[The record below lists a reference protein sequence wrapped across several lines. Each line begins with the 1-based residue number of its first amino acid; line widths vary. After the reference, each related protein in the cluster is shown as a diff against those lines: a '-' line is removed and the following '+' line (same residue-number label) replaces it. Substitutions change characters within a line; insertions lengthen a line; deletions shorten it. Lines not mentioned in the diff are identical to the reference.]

1 MLDVLHIYVR
11 QLIRLAHKRDVSFRA
26 LLLVFV
32 NVDWLVRPKQ
42 ALVLAYA
49 HQARPLA
56 ILQLDILS
64 AVQRRQSLTHLDH
77 LLGDQNDLSVIDRE
91 LISRPHI
98 LKEFFRIDSDNFR
111 VSDKP
116 SRSDEVNP
124 LPSLLLAT
132 RAHTSRGN
140 SGSRRFPTL
149 TMVPRRIRLSGIC
162 V

>member
-11 QLIRLAHKRDVSFRA
+11 QLIRLAHKRDVGFRA

-42 ALVLAYA
+42 ALVLAHA
-49 HQARPLA
+49 HQARPLS

-77 LLGDQNDLSVIDRE
+77 LLGDQDDLPVIDRK
-91 LISRPHI
+91 LISRSHI

-111 VSDKP
+111 VSDEP
-116 SRSDEVNP
+116 SCSD
-124 LPSLLLAT
+124 
-132 RAHTSRGN
+132 
-140 SGSRRFPTL
+140 
-149 TMVPRRIRLSGIC
+149 
-162 V
+162 